1 MFPVPSC
8 LQRQIKALAVIFYG
22 CLASFFIQIVVASAH
37 EGHDHGD
44 DQKTAVVAST
54 YPRVVARSDLYEIV
68 GILKDDRLSITIDDA
83 ITNAPVKD
91 AALQVTI
98 GDAPAAEA
106 TPGPNGDYVIAF
118 PDPRRTGS
126 AEVVFSITRK
136 DGDDLLVDTIDM
148 PKRNDAAAAAQP
160 DVPGFSLAF
169 GALAIAV
176 LFGIL
181 HSFSRKRG
189 RARPAS
195 MFGYAAL
202 GCLVIAL
209 ASVGWRRAANT
220 SGAVPPAS
228 VSDAPRRLSDGT
240 AFAAKSTQ
248 RLLDVR
254 TDVARSQTVRP
265 AFNLI
270 GRVIGDPNR
279 SSIVQSIYGGRV
291 IASETALPRIGQAVS
306 KGDILVEIEPYLPV
320 ADRTTI
326 LEKAGEIEQLM
337 AVAEARLRRL
347 RPLAT
352 TGAVPTSQISD
363 LETELEGLRARRATV
378 HGSRGDREILRAPT
392 QGIITSASVVPGQVV
407 QPQDNL
413 FQIAD
418 PGGLWVEASD
428 YGNAQQGASIEA
440 TAVASNGQTFALSHL
455 GTSRAL
461 RQHAS
466 IVHFAIEQ
474 SPEGLSIGQ
483 PVTVLAQS
491 GKPTTGF
498 IFPRDA
504 IVNNSNGETVVWLH
518 LAAER
523 FEPRPVRT
531 MPLDAARVLIA
542 SGLDGSE
549 RVVVRG
555 ADLINQ
561 VR

>member
-1 MFPVPSC
+1 
-8 LQRQIKALAVIFYG
+8 
-22 CLASFFIQIVVASAH
+22 
-37 EGHDHGD
+37 
-44 DQKTAVVAST
+44 
-54 YPRVVARSDLYEIV
+54 
-68 GILKDDRLSITIDDA
+68 
-83 ITNAPVKD
+83 
-91 AALQVTI
+91 
-98 GDAPAAEA
+98 
-106 TPGPNGDYVIAF
+106 
-118 PDPRRTGS
+118 
-126 AEVVFSITRK
+126 
-136 DGDDLLVDTIDM
+136 
-148 PKRNDAAAAAQP
+148 
-160 DVPGFSLAF
+160 
-169 GALAIAV
+169 
-176 LFGIL
+176 
-181 HSFSRKRG
+181 
-189 RARPAS
+189 

-228 VSDAPRRLSDGT
+228 VSDAPRRLPDGT